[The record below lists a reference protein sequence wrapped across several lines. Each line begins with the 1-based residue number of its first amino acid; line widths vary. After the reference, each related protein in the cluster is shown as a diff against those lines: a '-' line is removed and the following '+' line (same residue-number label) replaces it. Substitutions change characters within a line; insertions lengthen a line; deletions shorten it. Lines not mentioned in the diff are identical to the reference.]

1 MAKKT
6 KEEHIRDKVERKK
19 PGRRIVRI
27 LSIILISVGVLLL
40 LLVASVKLYT
50 NYEQNAFIRQYED
63 GLAATVSGDGEA
75 VTELPDPDD
84 LMNVGDGTI
93 DVVGV
98 LNIPVIDVRVAIGEG
113 VDKKTLKYTVG
124 HFEGTAM
131 PGETGN
137 CCIIGHRSYTWGEFF
152 NRLGEMVI
160 GDEVIAQYG
169 GETFTYTVSEIFVVD
184 PEDVWVLDD
193 TEGSQMTLI
202 TCTPIRVATQR
213 LIIRCDLNED

>member
-1 MAKKT
+1 MEKET
-6 KEEHIRDKVERKK
+6 KEQKRTNDRRKK
-19 PGRRIVRI
+19 PRHRIGRI
-27 LSIILISVGVLLL
+27 LSITLISAGILLL
-40 LLVASVKLYT
+40 LFVAGIKLYT
-50 NYEQNAFIRQYED
+50 NYQQNAFIRQYE
-63 GLAATVSGDGEA
+63 SGFASAISGEGSE
-75 VTELPDPDD
+75 VTELPNPDN

-93 DVVGV
+93 DVVGI
-98 LNIPVIDVRVAIGEG
+98 LHIPAIKVKVAIGEG

-152 NRLGEMVI
+152 NRLGEMEI

-169 GETFTYTVSEIFVVD
+169 GETFTYTVSEIFVVN

-193 TEGSQMTLI
+193 MGDSQMTLI
-202 TCTPIRVATQR
+202 TCTPIHVATQR
-213 LIIRCDLNED
+213 LIVRCNLNENE